1 MLVLVVL
8 GNRLNDDGTI
18 SELMRERLNLAL
30 QVENRL
36 APQII
41 VLSGGVA
48 NKKAKVSEA
57 EVMQRI
63 LVQNGVA
70 LQKIVQ
76 ENKSLTTKQ
85 NAQFSV
91 PIALQKGATQVL
103 VCTSAE
109 HMHRTYLNPIKLFAK
124 QLKKH
129 PEVTLL
135 SCCCLDELE
144 HLCSTICGK

>member
-1 MLVLVVL
+1 MLALVVL

-48 NKKAKVSEA
+48 NKKAKVAEA
-57 EVMQRI
+57 EVMKRI

-91 PIALQKGATQVL
+91 PIALQKGATQIL
-103 VCTSAE
+103 VCTSEE
-109 HMHRTYLNPIKLFAK
+109 HMHRAYLNPVKLFSK

-129 PEVTLL
+129 PDVKLF
-135 SCCCLDELE
+135 SCCCLDDLE
-144 HLCSTICGK
+144 QLCHTICHK